1 MHTWSKYKNY
11 LFTTFTMLKQDI
23 RVVYETGAN
32 KSYFCFD
39 DMMAILNYKLDENG
53 SVNRDVVKRYDVRLK
68 LKSFIEL
75 YPSASFVPV
84 EAIKNLP
91 YVVGVLSNNKNHH
104 ALLNTAVAGILRQF
118 MTAIKDRK
126 EVAIEDDLEDFIEVN
141 KNYFSV
147 ATYAGDIVVK
157 ATDILRYCGYKKL
170 KVRDNF
176 QTVAVKLK
184 TKNGVSN
191 FIPLSKFPLIAS
203 EMNNQTY
210 AKKLISLFNGFNR
223 STPRKADF
231 VNIDKEKSVIIV
243 GSDVIPYTII
253 DDNVVLQ
260 SSVVQKVCG
269 YKSDSVLDTFKHFSQ
284 KIDDIHYISI
294 PQMANLIETIV
305 TAEYKSNLK
314 NLANKLHKF
323 A

>member
-1 MHTWSKYKNY
+1 
-11 LFTTFTMLKQDI
+11 MLKQDI
-23 RVVYETGAN
+23 RVVYETESN

-53 SVNRDVVKRYDVRLK
+53 SVNRDIVKRYDVRLK

-75 YPSASFVPV
+75 FPSASFVPV
-84 EAIKNLP
+84 DAIKNLP
-91 YVVGVLSNNKNHH
+91 YVVGVLSNNQNHH
-104 ALLNTAVAGILRQF
+104 SLLNTAVAGLLRNF
-118 MTAIKDRK
+118 MTAIKNRK
-126 EVAIEDDLEDFIEVN
+126 EVAIEDDLEDFIEIN
-141 KNYFSV
+141 KHYFSV
-147 ATYAGDIVVK
+147 ATNAGEIVVK

-176 QTVAVKLK
+176 QEFAVKLK

-210 AKKLISLFNGFNR
+210 AKKMVTLFNSFNR
-223 STPRKADF
+223 HTPRKANV
-231 VNIDKEKSVIIV
+231 VNIDKEKSVIII
-243 GSDVIPYTII
+243 GSDVIPYVIV

-260 SSVVQKVCG
+260 SSIIQKVCG

-284 KIDDIHYISI
+284 KIDDIHYISVQ
-294 PQMANLIETIV
+294 QMSGLLETIV
-305 TAEYKSNLK
+305 TAEYKDNLK
-314 NLANKLHKF
+314 SLVNKLHKF